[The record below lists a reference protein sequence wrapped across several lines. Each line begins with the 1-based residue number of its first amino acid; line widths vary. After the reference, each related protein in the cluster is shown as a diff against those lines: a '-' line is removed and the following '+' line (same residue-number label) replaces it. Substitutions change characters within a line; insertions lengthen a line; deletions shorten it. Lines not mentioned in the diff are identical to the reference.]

1 MPKEGCLRQSD
12 EVMIIKT
19 RFWILLLGLVLVVCV
34 ALSIFFFL
42 PQQADRAEVYSDGV
56 LLYTLALHTDT
67 QVTVERGEGTN
78 TITVQD
84 GKIAVTSANCPDH
97 YCMKRGF
104 CDGGADIVCL
114 PNRLVIVFT
123 QEQEIDGVV
132 G

>member
-12 EVMIIKT
+12 EVTIIKT
-19 RFWILLLGLVLVVCV
+19 QFWILLLGLVLVVCV

-78 TITVQD
+78 TITVQN
-84 GKIAVTSANCPDH
+84 GKIAVTSANCSDH

>member
-1 MPKEGCLRQSD
+1 MPKEGCLRQLD
-12 EVMIIKT
+12 EVTIIKT

-56 LLYTLALHTDT
+56 LLYTLDLHIDT

-78 TITVQD
+78 TITVQN

>member
-1 MPKEGCLRQSD
+1 MPKEGCLRQSG
-12 EVMIIKT
+12 EVKIIKT

-56 LLYTLALHTDT
+56 LLYTLDLHIDT

-78 TITVQD
+78 TITVQN

>member
-1 MPKEGCLRQSD
+1 MT
-12 EVMIIKT
+12 IKT
-19 RFWILLLGLVLVVCV
+19 RFWILLLGLMLVVCV

-42 PQQADRAEVYSDGV
+42 PLQADRAEVYSDGV
-56 LLYTLALHTDT
+56 LLYTLDLHTDT
-67 QVTVERGEGTN
+67 QVTVERGDGVN
-78 TITVQD
+78 TITVRD
-84 GKIAVTSANCPDH
+84 GKIAVTHANCPDG

-114 PNRLVIVFT
+114 PNRLVIVFA

>member
-12 EVMIIKT
+12 EVTIIKT

-78 TITVQD
+78 TITVQN
-84 GKIAVTSANCPDH
+84 GKIAVTNANCPDH

-104 CDGGADIVCL
+104 CNGGVDIVCL

>member
-12 EVMIIKT
+12 EVTIIKT
-19 RFWILLLGLVLVVCV
+19 RFWILLLGLVLVACV

-56 LLYTLALHTDT
+56 LLYTLDLHIDT

-78 TITVQD
+78 TITVQN

>member
-12 EVMIIKT
+12 EVTIIKT
-19 RFWILLLGLVLVVCV
+19 QFWILLLGLVLVVCV

-78 TITVQD
+78 TITVQN

>member
-12 EVMIIKT
+12 EVTIIKT

-78 TITVQD
+78 TITVQN

-123 QEQEIDGVV
+123 QEQEIDGIV